1 MGIYFVLLINVYH
14 CMQQNVAKNND
25 QITLALIKNGD
36 KKAFEKM
43 FKQYYV
49 QLTAFAHTY
58 MHDIDLAESIVQNV
72 FVKLWEKRK
81 QYEINSLKSYLM
93 IAVRNSC
100 HNELKRKQHER
111 DLKLSVRPEDVIENA
126 NYSDSGTLDRI
137 NQTIEK
143 LPEQRKRIFKLSR
156 LEGLKYR
163 EIAEKLNISPKTVE
177 AQMGKALKFL
187 RENLLELKKQVYS
200 ILL

>member
-1 MGIYFVLLINVYH
+1 MP
-14 CMQQNVAKNND
+14 QNADKNND
-25 QITLALIKNGD
+25 QITFALIKNGD
-36 KKAFEKM
+36 EEAFEKM

-58 MHDIDLAESIVQNV
+58 MHDIDLAESLVQNV

-93 IAVRNSC
+93 IAVRNNC

-111 DLKLSVRPEDVIENA
+111 DLKLSVRPDDIIENA
-126 NYSDSGTLDRI
+126 NYSDSGTLERI

-143 LPEQRKRIFKLSR
+143 LPEQRKRIFKLNR
-156 LEGLKYR
+156 LDGLKYR